1 MEAGWAQEEMLGAR
15 LWDGRC
21 RRSLVA
27 ISERLGQQPGAS
39 LSAACGAGLR
49 HAAHRIFAHPQTTVG
64 GLLAG
69 HVAQTAERCGEQEL
83 VLAIQDS
90 TEFDYSGH
98 QQTSGLGPLGQGLTR
113 GLMGHAVLAVSPAG
127 LPLGLLHLAIWARDP
142 AQLGQRRTR
151 RKRLTAE
158 KESQKWLA
166 GLQATEAALPPDQ
179 PVLLVADREADDF
192 AYLAAPRRANTAL
205 MIRAGSPRTVSV
217 ADPTAAGAEERA
229 SLLAV
234 ARRAPGVGQRPVTI
248 PRQPGQREREATLQL
263 RLTPAQVQPPRNR
276 QPGEP
281 ATPVP
286 VWIVAATEVASP
298 PGEEPIEWILVTTL
312 AVPDGATAG
321 RVVGYYARRWV
332 IERWHY
338 TLKSGL
344 RVERLQIDD
353 AASLQHALAVYGVVA
368 WHLLWLT
375 YLART
380 APEKPATE
388 LVGSAE
394 RTVLEQASGGP
405 VATARQVVRA
415 IAKLGGFAGS
425 PSEGEPGVKALWLG
439 LRRLEA
445 MVEGWRLAFQA
456 MSTIIHD

>member
-1 MEAGWAQEEMLGAR
+1 METGWAQEEMQGAR

-49 HAAHRIFAHPQTTVG
+49 HAAHRICAHPQTTVA

-69 HVAQTAERCGEQEL
+69 HVAQTVERCGEHEL
-83 VLAIQDS
+83 VLAVQDS

-98 QQTSGLGPLGQGLTR
+98 KQTSGLGPLGQGRTR
-113 GLMGHAVLAVSPAG
+113 GLMGHSVLAVSPDG
-127 LPLGLLHLAIWARDP
+127 VPLGLLHLAIWARDP
-142 AQLGQRRTR
+142 AQLGKRRTR
-151 RKRLTAE
+151 RQRVTAE
-158 KESQKWLA
+158 KESQKWLD
-166 GLQATEAALPPDQ
+166 GLQATEAALPPTQ
-179 PVLLVADREADDF
+179 KVLLVADREADVF
-192 AYLAAPRRANTAL
+192 AYLAAPRRANTDL
-205 MIRAGSPRTVSV
+205 LIRACSPRMVSV
-217 ADPTAAGAEERA
+217 ADPTAGGGAERA

-234 ARRAPGVGQRPVTI
+234 ARRAPVVGQRPVTV
-248 PRQPGQREREATLQL
+248 PRQPGKREREATLEL

-276 QPGEP
+276 RAGEP
-281 ATPVP
+281 ATPVA
-286 VWIVAATEVASP
+286 VWIVTATEVAP
-298 PGEEPIEWILVTTL
+298 PAGEAPIEWILVTTL
-312 AVPDGATAG
+312 AVPDGATAS

-353 AASLQHALAVYGVVA
+353 ATALQNALAVYGVVA
-368 WHLLWLT
+368 WRLLWLT
-375 YLART
+375 LLARVE
-380 APEKPATE
+380 PEKPAGE
-388 LVGSAE
+388 LVAAAE
-394 RTVLEQASGGP
+394 RTVLEQASGRP

-415 IAKLGGFAGS
+415 IARLGGFAGS
-425 PSEGEPGVKALWLG
+425 PSEGEPGVKAVWLG

-456 MSTIIHD
+456 MSTMIHD